1 MSCIK
6 NMFNI
11 LDALFYEVSILLI
24 IKKYQMNTFCV
35 PYPIL
40 GTSERTVIKTN
51 QNISFLV
58 LLF

>member
-11 LDALFYEVSILLI
+11 LDALFYEVFILLI
-24 IKKYQMNTFCV
+24 IKKYQMNTCCV

-51 QNISFLV
+51 QNTS
-58 LLF
+58 LLDFMF